1 MQSSV
6 RTATIHG
13 VDAVPVE
20 VQVDVSRGLP
30 GFSIVGLADAAV
42 IESRERVRA
51 ALRDAGFTFPQGRVV
66 VNLAPAPLRK
76 RGTGFDLAIALGLL
90 LATGQADPTDYRS
103 TTVVGELALD
113 GRVATVGGLLAHGLL
128 ARRLGV
134 TLIGPAEGAEALGML
149 DRLDYVPVEHLRQL
163 PELPPPLRERSP
175 NVGRDAAS
183 AEPEV
188 DLSEVRGHEG
198 ARRVME
204 IAAAGAHHLL
214 LVGPPGSGK
223 TMLARAMPG
232 ILPPMLEEERLETAL
247 VHSISG
253 ERLRPLLDGVRPFR
267 APHHSCTTAGLVGGG
282 SPPRPGEA
290 SLAHRGVLFLD
301 EVNEFRPHVL
311 QALRQPLEEGRIVL
325 VRKDGSFGYPAS
337 FALVAAMNPC
347 ASGNLGDPERY
358 CRCTETQVRRHLDR
372 ISGPLMDR
380 MDLLV
385 RVERIDPVHMVD
397 RVTEAEGSAVVR
409 ERVSRARA
417 FARETRGSL
426 ASTISGNELL
436 DHCGMTSETSALVTA
451 IARRCRLSGRAVT
464 RMLRVARTV
473 ADLAG
478 RAVVEDDDVLEAAAL
493 RTWETE

>member
-1 MQSSV
+1 
-6 RTATIHG
+6 
-13 VDAVPVE
+13 
-20 VQVDVSRGLP
+20 
-30 GFSIVGLADAAV
+30 
-42 IESRERVRA
+42 
-51 ALRDAGFTFPQGRVV
+51 
-66 VNLAPAPLRK
+66 
-76 RGTGFDLAIALGLL
+76 
-90 LATGQADPTDYRS
+90 
-103 TTVVGELALD
+103 
-113 GRVATVGGLLAHGLL
+113 
-128 ARRLGV
+128 
-134 TLIGPAEGAEALGML
+134 
-149 DRLDYVPVEHLRQL
+149 
-163 PELPPPLRERSP
+163 
-175 NVGRDAAS
+175 
-183 AEPEV
+183 
-188 DLSEVRGHEG
+188 
-198 ARRVME
+198 
-204 IAAAGAHHLL
+204 
-214 LVGPPGSGK
+214 
-223 TMLARAMPG
+223 
-232 ILPPMLEEERLETAL
+232 
-247 VHSISG
+247 
-253 ERLRPLLDGVRPFR
+253 
-267 APHHSCTTAGLVGGG
+267 
-282 SPPRPGEA
+282 
-290 SLAHRGVLFLD
+290 
-301 EVNEFRPHVL
+301 
-311 QALRQPLEEGRIVL
+311 
-325 VRKDGSFGYPAS
+325 
-337 FALVAAMNPC
+337 MNPC